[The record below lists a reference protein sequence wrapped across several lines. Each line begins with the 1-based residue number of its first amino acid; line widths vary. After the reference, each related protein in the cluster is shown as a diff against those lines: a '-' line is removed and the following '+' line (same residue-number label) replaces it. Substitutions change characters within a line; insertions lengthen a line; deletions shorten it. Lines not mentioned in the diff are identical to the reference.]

1 MKAFRLFVG
10 LVALALIAAGLNLL
24 VWRQSLFGIE
34 VMACLG
40 GGMALGLVW
49 VVLRLTASRA
59 GSPLLQGREAGA
71 LNAALGSFFFLGIC
85 VVTYALV
92 SQSDAS
98 WDLTQ
103 EGRREL
109 SPQTIQVLQNMDT
122 QVEVFCFFLNVDEQL
137 VRIARTKTER
147 FLDQCQQHTSLLNVQ
162 VKDPQVAVA
171 TLQELGINFASPQG
185 TVVLRAGARKR
196 AISLTGGSPRLEER
210 DFVNALI
217 NVLRSSEPKVRY
229 LTGHEERD
237 LTDNKSP
244 GGAGGIVEVLSR
256 ESYVIEPFSIQL
268 SAPEIPVDTDILV
281 LNNPRGDLRVEE
293 IEALDRYVLGGG
305 RVLMMLDPW
314 VRVDP
319 GISNSENLRPWLIRR
334 FGIEVGSDLVLS
346 EVGNNRFMLDL
357 GYEASPFLEID
368 GTEPS
373 EYRGAYNANHPATRA
388 FDQVMQW
395 QASRSVSLSAEQ
407 PANAQ
412 AVPLIRTLP
421 QTWGETDLVRL
432 QKEEHAEKQPDEKS
446 GPLTLVVASTV
457 AQEGGAPGEA
467 KRDGRII
474 VAGNSYFATNAQVTF
489 PGNINFL
496 MNCVAWLTESQ
507 DLIAIRPSSK
517 TDPPLLINEQQ
528 TRMILW
534 VSSLLTT
541 QLVAGAG
548 VAMYLWRRRNA

>member
-1 MKAFRLFVG
+1 
-10 LVALALIAAGLNLL
+10 
-24 VWRQSLFGIE
+24 
-34 VMACLG
+34 
-40 GGMALGLVW
+40 
-49 VVLRLTASRA
+49 
-59 GSPLLQGREAGA
+59 
-71 LNAALGSFFFLGIC
+71 
-85 VVTYALV
+85 
-92 SQSDAS
+92 
-98 WDLTQ
+98 
-103 EGRREL
+103 
-109 SPQTIQVLQNMDT
+109 
-122 QVEVFCFFLNVDEQL
+122 VD
-137 VRIARTKTER
+137 
-147 FLDQCQQHTSLLNVQ
+147 
-162 VKDPQVAVA
+162 

-237 LTDNKSP
+237 LSDKKSP
-244 GGAGGIVEVLSR
+244 GGAGGIVEVLTR
-256 ESYVIEPFSIQL
+256 ESYAIEPFSIQL
-268 SAPEIPVDTDILV
+268 SAPEIPVDTDIVV

-346 EVGNNRFMLDL
+346 ETGNNRFMADL
-357 GYEASPFLEID
+357 GYEASPFLSID
-368 GTEPS
+368 GEEPS
-373 EYRGAYNANHPATRA
+373 EYRGSYNANHPVTRG
-388 FDQVMQW
+388 FDQLMQW
-395 QASRSVSLSAEQ
+395 QASRSVSLAAEQ

-421 QTWGETDLVRL
+421 QTWGETNLVRL
-432 QKEEHAEKQPDEKS
+432 QKEEQAEKQPDEKG

-496 MNCVAWLTESQ
+496 MNCFAWLTESE

-548 VAMYLWRRRNA
+548 VAMYLWRRRNT

>member
-147 FLDQCQQHTSLLNVQ
+147 FLDQCQQHTSLLKVQ

-237 LTDNKSP
+237 LTDTKSP
-244 GGAGGIVEVLSR
+244 GGAGGIVEVLISTVPIR
-256 ESYVIEPFSIQL
+256 LDRHPVPCAGSMSEHLDVQYLATVRADACEVMSAESDDLRWFPL
-268 SAPEIPVDTDILV
+268 TGLPEDLDGSVRALILAAMTPRDSGGQIPV
-281 LNNPRGDLRVEE
+281 
-293 IEALDRYVLGGG
+293 
-305 RVLMMLDPW
+305 
-314 VRVDP
+314 
-319 GISNSENLRPWLIRR
+319 S
-334 FGIEVGSDLVLS
+334 
-346 EVGNNRFMLDL
+346 
-357 GYEASPFLEID
+357 
-368 GTEPS
+368 
-373 EYRGAYNANHPATRA
+373 
-388 FDQVMQW
+388 
-395 QASRSVSLSAEQ
+395 
-407 PANAQ
+407 
-412 AVPLIRTLP
+412 
-421 QTWGETDLVRL
+421 
-432 QKEEHAEKQPDEKS
+432 
-446 GPLTLVVASTV
+446 
-457 AQEGGAPGEA
+457 
-467 KRDGRII
+467 
-474 VAGNSYFATNAQVTF
+474 
-489 PGNINFL
+489 
-496 MNCVAWLTESQ
+496 
-507 DLIAIRPSSK
+507 
-517 TDPPLLINEQQ
+517 
-528 TRMILW
+528 
-534 VSSLLTT
+534 
-541 QLVAGAG
+541 
-548 VAMYLWRRRNA
+548 